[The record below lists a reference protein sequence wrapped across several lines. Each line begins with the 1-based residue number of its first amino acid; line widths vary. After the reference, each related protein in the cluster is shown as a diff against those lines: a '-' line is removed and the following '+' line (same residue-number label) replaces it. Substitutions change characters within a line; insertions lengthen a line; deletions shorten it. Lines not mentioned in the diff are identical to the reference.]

1 MSEKGY
7 IYKIKNIVNNKEYVG
22 CTITSLK
29 KRFEEHAWR
38 CLKTDINTKFCNSV
52 RKYGVENFKIDLI
65 EECDVANIY
74 EREKHYIK
82 EYNTYNIGLNSTYGG
97 EGCLGYKHSKEIREK
112 ISKNLKDGRSHKGKT
127 YEELYGDKANEE
139 KEKRKLSVK
148 NGWDSMSDEEKE
160 KRVNNIK
167 NVLLKN
173 SKYGVDLIKEIKNK
187 FKEGYK
193 IKELKLLYPNV
204 KENFFYDVKNGRRW
218 VDL

>member
-7 IYKIKNIVNNKEYVG
+7 IYKIKNIVNNKQYVG

-52 RKYGVENFKIDLI
+52 KKYGIENFKIDLI
-65 EECDVANIY
+65 EECDVKNIY
-74 EREKHYIK
+74 ERETFFIK
-82 EYNTYNIGLNSTYGG
+82 EYNTYNIGLNSTHGG
-97 EGCLGYKHSKEIREK
+97 EGCLGYRHSKEIREK

-139 KEKRKLSVK
+139 KEKRV
-148 NGWDSMSDEEKE
+148 D
-160 KRVNNIK
+160 NIK
-167 NVLLKN
+167 KTSRDN

-187 FKEGYK
+187 FNEGMS
-193 IKELKLLYPNV
+193 INDVFDLYPQV
-204 KENFFYDVKNGRRW
+204 KKTYLYTIKNNKRW
-218 VDL
+218 VNI

>member
-7 IYKIKNIVNNKEYVG
+7 IYKIKNIVNNKQYVG

-52 RKYGVENFKIDLI
+52 KKYGIENFKIDLI
-65 EECDVANIY
+65 EECDVKNIY
-74 EREKHYIK
+74 ERETFFIK
-82 EYNTYNIGLNSTYGG
+82 EYNTYNIGLNSTHGG
-97 EGCLGYKHSKEIREK
+97 EGCLGYRHSKEIREK

-148 NGWDSMSDEEKE
+148 NGWNSMSEKDKE
-160 KRVNNIK
+160 KRVDNIK
-167 NVLLKN
+167 KTSRDN

-187 FKEGYK
+187 FNEGMS
-193 IKELKLLYPNV
+193 INDVFDLYPQV
-204 KENFFYDVKNGRRW
+204 KKTYLYTIKNNKRW
-218 VDL
+218 VNI